1 MCSPACDNKRT
12 VWFVGGRGDQSNR
25 DSDLGGCTMD
35 WWEAQCPNKTQ
46 AEYDAAYKKIVNS
59 TGGPILALL
68 NVPYTG
74 DDEDTIYSAG
84 AFADVEAG
92 MVAYV
97 RESGTPDTNVAT
109 GRYEI
114 TAVTDDEITLD
125 GINGSDCDV
134 DIKIGGAFTNLDEA
148 VNETYAGAHSVTIY
162 TNLNETVGS
171 GITLSSGGSQ
181 PGNTF
186 KRIIGYNTIP
196 GDMNR
201 GEAYYESPL
210 EILQNGSIDSS
221 KCVTFDGNGG
231 TFDILTISGYSDNYI
246 FENLHLTG
254 LTSTGRGIAFSNV
267 SDSVVFRNCRF
278 SDMYQ
283 VVNSEADHLMFQ
295 DCYSHD
301 DMALH
306 SYVLSG
312 LNNLLL
318 GCVANLPA
326 DAVLTNILGVPA
338 AVIGCIT
345 VGGKYAVRPV
355 NAGSAA
361 ALVIGNTFYNTT
373 EYGIVADIADSVVA
387 FNNIFCLA
395 PGAVGIYCRNG
406 PIVYNDHNCFI
417 ESDGTPLTPTGS
429 EYSGGEAPV
438 MGAHSVQADPDFVDV
453 ANGDFRVRNPAVL
466 RGGRLGPDGRTAV
479 IGAIGQEYQF
489 AERGRTM
496 NAGRMMILR

>member
-1 MCSPACDNKRT
+1 MCVTVFNEKES
-12 VWFVGGRGDQSNR
+12 VWFVGGRGNGLGA
-25 DSDLGGCTMD
+25 SDDRGGCTKE
-35 WWEAQCPNKTQ
+35 WWDNQPDK
-46 AEYDAAYKKIVNS
+46 AAAMAKLMTNN
-59 TGGPILALL
+59 GGPIVSLT

-74 DDEDTIYSAG
+74 DDEDTIYSEG
-84 AFADVEAG
+84 AFEDVEVG
-92 MVAYV
+92 MVAFV
-97 RESGTPDTNVAT
+97 IQDGDPDEDVAT

-114 TAVTDDEITLD
+114 TAVTDDEITLA
-125 GINGSDCDV
+125 GINGSDCDL
-134 DIKIGGAFTNLDEA
+134 DINIGGAFEDLALAIDE
-148 VNETYAGAHSVTIY
+148 TSAGSHSVTIY

-171 GITLSSGGSQ
+171 GITLTSGGSQ

-196 GDMNR
+196 GDMSR

-301 DMALH
+301 DMANH
-306 SYVLSG
+306 SYVLHG
-312 LNNLLL
+312 LNNLLS

-326 DAVLTNILGVPA
+326 GAVLTNIVSVPA

-345 VGGKYAVRPV
+345 VGGMYAVRPV
-355 NAGSAA
+355 SAGAA
-361 ALVIGNTFYNTT
+361 ALVIGNTFYNTA
-373 EYGIVADIADSVVA
+373 EYGIVADTADSVVA

-395 PGAVGIYCRNG
+395 PGAIGIYCRNG

-417 ESDGTPLTPTGS
+417 ESDGTPLTATGT

-438 MGAHSVQADPDFVDV
+438 MGPHSVQVDPDFVDA

-466 RGGRLGPDGRTAV
+466 RGGRPGPDGRAAV

-489 AERGRTM
+489 AERARVM
-496 NAGRMMILR
+496 NAGRAGIIR